1 MTSFRQVVRP
11 VLGNKH
17 ISIPTRLQLLEALV
31 CSKLMYNSG
40 TWPQLSKRQH
50 AKIEHA
56 IISWQRRIIGTGFWS
71 HHTINDQSL
80 QRLWKLPSLEVR
92 LAVARL
98 RFALA
103 AHRHAHSTTW
113 RLLGKEYQQCTK
125 SWIHLLLPA
134 LQWLVEVIPACRHAD
149 IPCGELSFE
158 AIEEW
163 FGSAR
168 CPTKAHI
175 RRALKKHLLQEQ
187 IIEEVKQGYQRVL
200 GIFEKLQLHF
210 PEDAPA
216 AVGGWH
222 HCDMCPKSF
231 QGLSSCRYTNGPSM
245 ESSQPKDNWYL
256 DRYVKAAAPTSGPR
270 SGCNNIYEAQGISQM
285 DVLNV

>member
-1 MTSFRQVVRP
+1 MGRYVHLGTCFGQELHFEGEVNRRVGAAMTSFRQVVRP

-71 HHTINDQSL
+71 HHAINDQSL

-222 HCDMCPKSF
+222 HCDMCPEVISKGSAVAGT
-231 QGLSSCRYTNGPSM
+231 QMVQAWSHLSRKT
-245 ESSQPKDNWYL
+245 
-256 DRYVKAAAPTSGPR
+256 T
-270 SGCNNIYEAQGISQM
+270 GIWTGM
-285 DVLNV
+285 